1 MRHIPFAKH
10 FKAENDATNETLPQI
25 FGAWAGGKG
34 VYFFPVSTYN
44 WGGFR
49 EDIQTGRCLAEL
61 LKKLFLINSINF
73 DLGRLLGELLEMLL
87 GYLQCV
93 LYLVTQT

>member
-1 MRHIPFAKH
+1 
-10 FKAENDATNETLPQI
+10 
-25 FGAWAGGKG
+25 
-34 VYFFPVSTYN
+34 V
-44 WGGFR
+44 
-49 EDIQTGRCLAEL
+49 EL
-61 LKKLFLINSINF
+61 LKKLFFLINSFNF